1 VLEGPHVRF
10 RHTLLRAATY
20 HAAPPPERR
29 AAHRAL
35 AESAPEGAASRAW
48 HLAAAITAA
57 DETVARDLEDAAND
71 ARRRGGH
78 GSAARAFARAAELT
92 PDEGERARRLL
103 EAAIDHVAA
112 GALEQAE
119 ADADVGLP
127 LAGDPLVRT
136 GLQRIRAHVLIR
148 SGRPRVGADQ
158 MIQAAA
164 EVEDDIPPLAA
175 AMLLEAV
182 LGRLLT
188 GPATEAAEL
197 AERARELGH
206 GVEIVTAIADVLVG
220 QALVALGD
228 AGGAEERFVAGEPFL
243 LESDPPPGVS
253 EAIAAGAHGSMWSER
268 FDRSQ
273 RILDRLVEHAR
284 NEAAMARL
292 GYPLCVRAQLG
303 FRRGHWT
310 SAYADAEEAERTAR
324 ETAQQSVLAYAL
336 QMRAE
341 IEGAMGRSDE
351 ARKHAGEAL
360 ELSRDTETPVFGPY
374 ARAALGAVSL
384 AENDL
389 DGAIGEYEQARRD
402 LVAIAVPAP
411 GELFWTV
418 ELVDA
423 HARKGDG
430 DRAAAEL
437 AHLEGLVTAAH
448 PPVNQAQ
455 LLRCRAL
462 VAAGEEGTE
471 LFARAIEAHLES
483 STPFERARTE
493 LAYGERLRRER
504 SRTDARAP
512 LRAALETFERLGARL
527 WAERARAELRASGAS
542 STRGAVAVADVL
554 TPHELQVAMIVARGA
569 TNKEAAA
576 SLFVSPKTVE
586 HHLGQ
591 IYRKLDLRSRT
602 ELTALLSGQAEAA
615 PA

>member
-1 VLEGPHVRF
+1 VRTALVVAAAAGGGEDVTHLAAALERLGVAERALDDAEAAGVVVLEGPHVRF

-220 QALVALGD
+220 QALIALGD

-268 FDRSQ
+268 FERSQ

-284 NEAAMARL
+284 TEGAMARL

-430 DRAAAEL
+430 ERAAAEL
-437 AHLEGLVTAAH
+437 AHLEGSSAAH
-448 PPVNQAQ
+448 TR
-455 LLRCRAL
+455 RCTRPSCC
-462 VAAGEEGTE
+462 AA
-471 LFARAIEAHLES
+471 ARS
-483 STPFERARTE
+483 SRPGRRARSSSP
-493 LAYGERLRRER
+493 AR
-504 SRTDARAP
+504 SRPTSSRAPRSSARGPSWPTASGCAASARAP
-512 LRAALETFERLGARL
+512 TRGLRCAPRWRRSSASARGCGPSARGPSCAPRAPAA
-527 WAERARAELRASGAS
+527 RARR
-542 STRGAVAVADVL
+542 
-554 TPHELQVAMIVARGA
+554 
-569 TNKEAAA
+569 
-576 SLFVSPKTVE
+576 SPSPT
-586 HHLGQ
+586 
-591 IYRKLDLRSRT
+591 S
-602 ELTALLSGQAEAA
+602 
-615 PA
+615 